1 MILNVPNILTLARLL
16 LIPIFGYTALT
27 NDFKLN
33 LVAAVVFGL
42 AAVTDWLDG
51 IAARKLHQVTEFG
64 KIADPV
70 VDRLLIAA
78 ALMILYVKVSTLVPL
93 WAIAIVIGRDVLMV
107 VGWVYIA
114 YFGTRIKVT
123 YEGKFAT
130 AILMFSVFFLLFNS
144 SGSLKLFGV
153 LGVLLFYLGVALSL
167 YSGLKYFKMGLTML
181 RGKQS
186 GE

>member
-1 MILNVPNILTLARLL
+1 MILNVPNTLTLARLL
-16 LIPIFGYTALT
+16 LMPLFGYMALA

-33 LVAAVVFGL
+33 LIAAIAFGL

-51 IAARKLHQVTEFG
+51 IAARKLNQETEFG

-70 VDRLLIAA
+70 VDRLLIAT
-78 ALMILYVKVSTLVPL
+78 ALIVLYVKMSALVPL

-107 VGWVYIA
+107 VGWIYIA
-114 YFGTRIKVT
+114 YLGTRIKVT

-130 AILMFSVFFLLFNS
+130 AVLMFSVFFLLFNS
-144 SGSLKLFGV
+144 SDSLKLFGV
-153 LGVLLFYLGVALSL
+153 LGILLFYFGVALSL
-167 YSGLKYFKMGLTML
+167 YSGSKYFKMGLTML
-181 RGKQS
+181 KSEQS

>member
-1 MILNVPNILTLARLL
+1 MILNVPNILTLVRLL
-16 LIPIFGYTALT
+16 FIPLFGYTALA

-33 LVAAVVFGL
+33 LIAAVVFGL

-51 IAARKLHQVTEFG
+51 IAARKLNQETEFG

-78 ALMILYVKVSTLVPL
+78 ALIILYVKISTLVPL

-107 VGWVYIA
+107 IGWVYVA
-114 YFGTRIKVT
+114 YLGTRIKVT

-130 AILMFSVFFLLFNS
+130 AILMFSVFFLLFNAS
-144 SGSLKLFGV
+144 DSLKLFGV

-167 YSGLKYFKMGLTML
+167 YSGLKYFKVGLTML
-181 RGKQS
+181 RGEQS